1 MTNSIIHEK
10 IKLRDDSFFSNPE
23 EMRNSRLAQSI
34 QDKYEDRILLLE
46 RQGIFREKVAKEF
59 EQLIEIINDIERRT
73 FYSFNQMGTI
83 TFEEITKG
91 KQTGICS
98 INPNFYKN

>member
-1 MTNSIIHEK
+1 MTIAKIYEK
-10 IKLRDDSFFSNPE
+10 LKVQDDSFFSNAD
-23 EMRNSRLAQSI
+23 EMRNSRVAQSV

-46 RQGIFREKVAKEF
+46 RQGIFRERVAKEF

-73 FYSFNQMGTI
+73 FYSFKQMGTI

-91 KQTGICS
+91 KLIS
-98 INPNFYKN
+98 SFKH